1 MDEIEKILAE
11 QGKSEEPF
19 SEPTET
25 VDRPAEDETDEA
37 AEEPAESEPAKG
49 STIKKELIEWIKAFA
64 FAGVIV
70 LIIFGFII
78 RPVEVKG
85 HSMEPTLQNGDR
97 LITWMLGYKP
107 HTGDTVILS
116 EKTGLDEAL
125 VKRVIATEGQT
136 VSINDEGGVLVDGV
150 LLDEDYIFAQIDV
163 WHHGDWVYPITVPE
177 GCIFVMGDNRNHSTD
192 SRFSEIGFVDEEE
205 VVGKV
210 VLRIMPLSS
219 FGLID

>member
-11 QGKSEEPF
+11 QKESEELSDSQP
-19 SEPTET
+19 EPLT
-25 VDRPAEDETDEA
+25 EDEDTED
-37 AEEPAESEPAKG
+37 EPAQEISKVSAV
-49 STIKKELIEWIKAFA
+49 KKELIEWIKAFL

-70 LIIFGFII
+70 LVIFGFVI

-85 HSMEPTLQNGDR
+85 HSMEPTLQNSDR

-107 HTGDTVILS
+107 HSGDTVILS

-125 VKRVIATEGQT
+125 VKRVIATSGQT
-136 VSINDEGGVLVDGV
+136 VDIDENGCVLVDGV
-150 LLDEDYIFAQIDV
+150 LLDEDYIYEPIDAQ
-163 WHHGDWVYPITVPE
+163 HYGDWDYPVTVPE
-177 GCIFVMGDNRNHSTD
+177 GYIFVMGDNRNHSTD
-192 SRFSEIGFVDEEE
+192 SRFREVGFVDEDE

>member
-11 QGKSEEPF
+11 QKESEELSDSQP
-19 SEPTET
+19 EPLT
-25 VDRPAEDETDEA
+25 EDEDTED
-37 AEEPAESEPAKG
+37 EPAQEISKVSAV
-49 STIKKELIEWIKAFA
+49 KKELIEWIKAFL

-70 LIIFGFII
+70 LVIFGFVI

-85 HSMEPTLQNGDR
+85 HSMEPTLQNSDR

-107 HTGDTVILS
+107 HSGDTVILS

-125 VKRVIATEGQT
+125 VKRVIATAGQT
-136 VSINDEGGVLVDGV
+136 VDIDENGCVLVDGV
-150 LLDEDYIFAQIDV
+150 LLDEDYIYEPIDAQ
-163 WHHGDWVYPITVPE
+163 HYGDWDYPVTVPE
-177 GCIFVMGDNRNHSTD
+177 GYIFVMGDNRNHSTD
-192 SRFSEIGFVDEEE
+192 SRFREVGFVDEDE

>member
-11 QGKSEEPF
+11 QKESEELSDSQP
-19 SEPTET
+19 EPLT
-25 VDRPAEDETDEA
+25 EDEDTEDA
-37 AEEPAESEPAKG
+37 PAQEISKVSAV
-49 STIKKELIEWIKAFA
+49 KKELIEWIKAFL

-70 LIIFGFII
+70 LVIFGFVI

-85 HSMEPTLQNGDR
+85 HSMEPTLQNSDR

-107 HTGDTVILS
+107 HSGDTVILS

-125 VKRVIATEGQT
+125 VKRVIATSGQT
-136 VSINDEGGVLVDGV
+136 VDIDENGCVLVDGV
-150 LLDEDYIFAQIDV
+150 LLDEDYIYEPIDAQ
-163 WHHGDWVYPITVPE
+163 HYGDWDYPVTVPE
-177 GCIFVMGDNRNHSTD
+177 GYIFVMGDNRNHSTD
-192 SRFSEIGFVDEEE
+192 SRFREVGFVDEDE

>member
-11 QGKSEEPF
+11 QKESEELSDSQP
-19 SEPTET
+19 EPLT
-25 VDRPAEDETDEA
+25 EDEDTED
-37 AEEPAESEPAKG
+37 EPAQEISKVSAV
-49 STIKKELIEWIKAFA
+49 KKELIEWIKAFL

-70 LIIFGFII
+70 LVIFGFVI

-85 HSMEPTLQNGDR
+85 HSMEPTLQNSDR

-107 HTGDTVILS
+107 HSGDTVILS

-125 VKRVIATEGQT
+125 VKRVIATSDQT
-136 VSINDEGGVLVDGV
+136 VDIDENGCVLVDGV
-150 LLDEDYIFAQIDV
+150 LLDEDYIYEPIDAQ
-163 WHHGDWVYPITVPE
+163 HYGDWDYPVTVPE
-177 GCIFVMGDNRNHSTD
+177 GYIFVMGDNRNHSTD
-192 SRFSEIGFVDEEE
+192 SRFREVGFVDEDE

>member
-11 QGKSEEPF
+11 QKESEELSDSQP
-19 SEPTET
+19 EPLT
-25 VDRPAEDETDEA
+25 EDEDTEDV
-37 AEEPAESEPAKG
+37 PAQEISKVSAV
-49 STIKKELIEWIKAFA
+49 KKELIEWIKAFL

-70 LIIFGFII
+70 LVIFGFVI

-85 HSMEPTLQNGDR
+85 HSMEPTLQNSDR

-107 HTGDTVILS
+107 HSGDTVILS

-125 VKRVIATEGQT
+125 VKRVIATAGQT
-136 VSINDEGGVLVDGV
+136 VDIDENGCVLVDGV
-150 LLDEDYIFAQIDV
+150 LLDEDYIYEPIDAQ
-163 WHHGDWVYPITVPE
+163 HYGDWDYPVTVPE
-177 GCIFVMGDNRNHSTD
+177 GYIFVMGDNRNHSTD
-192 SRFSEIGFVDEEE
+192 SRFREVGFVDEDE

>member
-11 QGKSEEPF
+11 QAETEEEEESSLPLNPF
-19 SEPTET
+19 EQQTEEETEDTET
-25 VDRPAEDETDEA
+25 G
-37 AEEPAESEPAKG
+37 SSKG
-49 STIKKELIEWIKAFA
+49 SAVRKELIEWVKAFL

-136 VSINDEGGVLVDGV
+136 VMIDDNGNVLVDGI
-150 LLDEDYIFAQIDV
+150 LLDEEYIFEQIDV
-163 WHHGDWVYPITVPE
+163 FHYGDWEYPVTVPD

-192 SRFSEIGFVDEEE
+192 SRFQEVGFVDEEE

-210 VLRIMPLSS
+210 VLRIMPFSS